1 MEQAE
6 SMDDIIKIET
16 RLSEIRYE
24 LQTYETTLRTYDNQV
39 SYSTVNIELYE
50 VDRESAPEKQSFASE
65 LKPPDR

>member
-39 SYSTVNIELYE
+39 SYSTVNISLYE
-50 VDRESAPEKQSFASE
+50 VDRESARKNKASQAS
-65 LKPPDR
+65 